1 MKESLS
7 DDTSIRCENLVK
19 SPDKNITTDV
29 KTTFKTHY
37 LSDFSLLWNM
47 RWRRPFVS
55 KKKHKFQRILWK
67 PVKKLFA
74 VQGTLCISCIKSRLC
89 WISSWNF
96 TSSGSFFSNLQ
107 ELQSLKKTFTGIFPF
122 LNFPIRVDQFTQ
134 ESIKTKWSEINPKCS
149 QRFVKIFSNSGKEF
163 F

>member
-1 MKESLS
+1 MWESKWLH
-7 DDTSIRCENLVK
+7 LVK

-55 KKKHKFQRILWK
+55 KKTQVPKVILWK

-74 VQGTLCISCIKSRLC
+74 VQGTLCIKTMLDFYK
-89 WISSWNF
+89 ISSWNF

-134 ESIKTKWSEINPKCS
+134 ESIKINWSEINPKCS

>member
-1 MKESLS
+1 MWESKWLH
-7 DDTSIRCENLVK
+7 LVK
-19 SPDKNITTDV
+19 FPDKNITTDV

-55 KKKHKFQRILWK
+55 KKTQVPKVILWK

-74 VQGTLCISCIKSRLC
+74 VQGTLFISCIKSRLC
-89 WISSWNF
+89 WIFTRFLPEILPAHEVFSVIFRNF
-96 TSSGSFFSNLQ
+96 N
-107 ELQSLKKTFTGIFPF
+107 FTGIFPF

-134 ESIKTKWSEINPKCS
+134 ESIKTNWSEINPKCS
-149 QRFVKIFSNSGKEF
+149 QRFVKIFSNSGKELEKKSLF
-163 F
+163 TDK